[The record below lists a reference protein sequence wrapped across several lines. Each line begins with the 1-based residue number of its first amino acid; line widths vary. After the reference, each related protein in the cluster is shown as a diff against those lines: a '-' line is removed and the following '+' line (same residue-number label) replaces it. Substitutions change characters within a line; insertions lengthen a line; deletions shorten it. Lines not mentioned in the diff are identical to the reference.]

1 MNYGKILSV
10 ASNGNTD
17 FTWNGG
23 TGMFAAAGST
33 WASAKLTLQ
42 HKVGDTYV
50 DIGSDAVFDAANGQ
64 TLFTTASR
72 NLRIVTASISGTPN
86 VIAEVVPI
94 TETPA
99 Y

>member
-1 MNYGKILSV
+1 MYGTTLSV

-33 WASAKLTLQ
+33 WASAVLTLQ

-50 DIGSDAVFDAANGQ
+50 NIGSEAVFTAANGQ
-64 TLFTTASR
+64 TLFTTSSR
-72 NLRIVTASISGTPN
+72 NLRIVAASISGTPN
-86 VIAEVVPI
+86 VIAEVTPV
-94 TETPA
+94 TETRA